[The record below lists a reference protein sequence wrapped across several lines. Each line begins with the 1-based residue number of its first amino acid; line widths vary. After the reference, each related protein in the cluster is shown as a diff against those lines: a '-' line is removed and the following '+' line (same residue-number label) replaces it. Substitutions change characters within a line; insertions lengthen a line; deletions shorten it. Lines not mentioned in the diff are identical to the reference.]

1 MAYIKSIEINQF
13 RSIKKLSVS
22 GFSNIN
28 LIVGDNNSGKTT
40 LLEAIQLLFAN
51 SQLGSIKPVI
61 DQRTVLSPDK
71 SSFYVSFIKMFNAAE
86 SRDQLEFDISAESK
100 RGILHL
106 QISGNE
112 KVISGEEALQL
123 SSLSSRQKTQYK
135 REAAFLPENAKIF
148 TGSIAKQVGKKIT
161 EDGIRCTSLDSL
173 ASTSFGI

>member
-40 LLEAIQLLFAN
+40 LLEAIQLLFAK

-86 SRDQLEFDISAESK
+86 SRDQKTNAELSQKLDIANADLRKAKE
-100 RGILHL
+100 
-106 QISGNE
+106 
-112 KVISGEEALQL
+112 VFC
-123 SSLSSRQKTQYK
+123 
-135 REAAFLPENAKIF
+135 AFK
-148 TGSIAKQVGKKIT
+148 
-161 EDGIRCTSLDSL
+161 
-173 ASTSFGI
+173 